1 MPVQKEN
8 VSTAISSDGG
18 SGVSS
23 DRLQAVARGDNIPA
37 EVHKSV
43 FETTPVLKIN
53 AFNLWYGTK
62 QVIHNISMP
71 IPRNQITAL
80 VGPSGCG
87 KSTLLRSVNRMND
100 LIQNVHIAGD
110 MQLNGDSI
118 YDSRMDVIDLRK
130 RMGMVFQKPNPFPM
144 SIFENVVY
152 ALRIDGEKN
161 RSVLEEVCEIS
172 LRGAALWDEVKDCL
186 NDSALKLSGGQQQRL
201 CIARAVAAE
210 PEVLL
215 LDEPCSA
222 LDPIA
227 TGKIEDLIAYR
238 LKKEKLIRLKKQ
250 SSIDVKNQ
258 KYKIRIYE
266 NLLDGSEHFA
276 LIKGTIKR
284 GITPRVRV
292 ISSNVL
298 QNYLINQQLPNS
310 FNKTLNYFKKFN
322 NCVLVFIKD
331 TNLKSVTQTLKDYK
345 DKSFYKKGKDKL
357 IRNYGI
363 GAQIIKDLKI
373 KNMTLITKSP
383 KKVIGLDGY
392 GIRITKQ
399 EII

>member
-1 MPVQKEN
+1 MPAQKEN
-8 VSTAISSDGG
+8 LTPALPSDGG
-18 SGVSS
+18 SGISS
-23 DRLQAVARGDNIPA
+23 DRLQAVARGDNVPT
-37 EVHKSV
+37 EVHQSV
-43 FETTPVLKIN
+43 FEARPVLKIN
-53 AFNLWYGTK
+53 AFSLWYGTK
-62 QVIHNISMP
+62 QVLHNISMP
-71 IPRNQITAL
+71 IPRNQVTAL

-100 LIQNVHIAGD
+100 LIQNVQVTGD

-227 TGKIEDLIAYR
+227 TGKIEDLIQELRGRYSVLMVTHNMQQASRASDYTAFMYLGR
-238 LKKEKLIRLKKQ
+238 LIEYGPTSDIFT
-250 SSIDVKNQ
+250 N
-258 KYKIRIYE
+258 
-266 NLLDGSEHFA
+266 
-276 LIKGTIKR
+276 
-284 GITPRVRV
+284 P
-292 ISSNVL
+292 VL
-298 QNYLINQQLPNS
+298 QETESY
-310 FNKTLNYFKKFN
+310 
-322 NCVLVFIKD
+322 
-331 TNLKSVTQTLKDYK
+331 VTGR
-345 DKSFYKKGKDKL
+345 FG
-357 IRNYGI
+357 
-363 GAQIIKDLKI
+363 
-373 KNMTLITKSP
+373 
-383 KKVIGLDGY
+383 
-392 GIRITKQ
+392 
-399 EII
+399 

>member
-1 MPVQKEN
+1 MMMPAQKEN
-8 VSTAISSDGG
+8 VSSAISSNGG
-18 SGVSS
+18 SGISS
-23 DRLQAVARGDNIPA
+23 DRLQAVARGDNVPA
-37 EVHKSV
+37 EVHESV
-43 FETTPVLKIN
+43 FEATPVLKIN

-71 IPRNQITAL
+71 IPRNQVTAL

-100 LIQNVHIAGD
+100 LLQNVQVTGD

-227 TGKIEDLIAYR
+227 TGTIEDLIQELRGRYSVLMVTHNMQQASRASDYTAFIYLGR
-238 LKKEKLIRLKKQ
+238 LIEYGPTSDIFT
-250 SSIDVKNQ
+250 N
-258 KYKIRIYE
+258 
-266 NLLDGSEHFA
+266 
-276 LIKGTIKR
+276 
-284 GITPRVRV
+284 P
-292 ISSNVL
+292 VL
-298 QNYLINQQLPNS
+298 QETESY
-310 FNKTLNYFKKFN
+310 
-322 NCVLVFIKD
+322 
-331 TNLKSVTQTLKDYK
+331 VTGR
-345 DKSFYKKGKDKL
+345 FG
-357 IRNYGI
+357 
-363 GAQIIKDLKI
+363 
-373 KNMTLITKSP
+373 
-383 KKVIGLDGY
+383 
-392 GIRITKQ
+392 
-399 EII
+399 